1 MTLPVKL
8 NGGDLER
15 FQTGD
20 AVDLTAGGTG
30 STSAAGARTNL
41 GLEIGVNVQAYST
54 ELAAISGLGSTGI
67 LVRTAAGTYA
77 VRSLSGTSGRVTVTT
92 GDGVTGSPTIDLAT
106 LSDSGTGTFL
116 KIARDTYGRVSGTT
130 AVVAGDITGL
140 VGTVYAPIN
149 NPSFTGT
156 VTLAQDPASALQ
168 AATKQYVDARA
179 AGLDPKASVKAYST
193 ANHTLSNPGTAVFGG
208 TTVSNGD
215 RVLIKAQSTSS
226 ENGIYIFNGSG
237 SAMTRASDF
246 VDPYVTAAA
255 FTFAENDASGW
266 VLSTANPITI
276 GTTGLTFVQM
286 TGGGTYVA
294 GNGLTLTGNSFS
306 VAASARFTV
315 GTSLDL
321 VTVGTA
327 GTYTKVTTDA
337 YGRVTSATS
346 ATAAD
351 VGAQA
356 SNTDLSAFTAVSGTG
371 LLVRTAA
378 SAYTTRSVAGTA
390 GRISVTN
397 GSGVSGD
404 PTIDLVTVGTAGT
417 YGSVTVD
424 AYGRVTAGSGAAS
437 VALITTTMTNAE
449 ASGINIGQ
457 PVYVF
462 SGDNVKK
469 GIANATGT
477 RRIIGLVSDTTIN
490 AAASGNI
497 AITGLMTATTG
508 QWDAVTGQTG
518 GLTPD
523 AIYYL
528 DNTTAGK
535 MSSTAPSTGWVCPI
549 GIALSTTRFKI
560 QVQPTVKL

>member
-8 NGGDLER
+8 NGGELER

-20 AVDLTAGGTG
+20 ALDLTAGGTG

-54 ELAAISGLGSTGI
+54 ELGALSALGSTGI

-77 VRSLSGTSGRVTVTT
+77 LRSIAGNAGRITVTT
-92 GDGVTGSPTIDLAT
+92 ADGVTGSPTIDLAT
-106 LSDSGTGTFL
+106 LTDGGTGTFL
-116 KIARDTYGRVSGTT
+116 KITRDTYGRVSGTT

-140 VGTVYAPIN
+140 VGSVYAPIN

-156 VTLAQDPASALQ
+156 VTLAADPGSALQ

-179 AGLDPKASVKAYST
+179 GGLDPKASVKAYST
-193 ANHTLSNPGTAVFGG
+193 ANHTLSNPGTSIFGG
-208 TTVSNGD
+208 TTVTSGD
-215 RVLIKAQSTSS
+215 RVLIKAQSTGS

-246 VDPYVTAAA
+246 VDPFVSSAA

-266 VLSTANPITI
+266 VLSTQNPITI
-276 GTTGLTFVQM
+276 GTTSLSFVQM

-306 VAASARFTV
+306 IAASARFTV
-315 GTSLDL
+315 GASLDL
-321 VTVGTA
+321 ATAGTA

-337 YGRVTSATS
+337 YGRVTSGTS

-356 SNTDLSAFTAVSGTG
+356 SNTDLTAFTAVAGTG
-371 LLVRTAA
+371 ILVRTAA
-378 SAYTTRSVAGTA
+378 SAYTTRSIAGSA
-390 GRISVTN
+390 GRVTVTN
-397 GSGVSGD
+397 GSATAGD

-424 AYGRVTAGSGAAS
+424 AYGRVTAGSGAAA
-437 VALITTTMTNAE
+437 VANIATTMTNSE
-449 ASGINIGQ
+449 GSTISIGRA
-457 PVYVF
+457 VYVF
-462 SGDNVKK
+462 AGDAVKQA
-469 GIANATGT
+469 IANATGT
-477 RRIIGLVSDTTIN
+477 RRVLGLVADTTIN
-490 AAASGNI
+490 NLASGSI
-497 AITGLMTATTG
+497 AVAGVLTATTG

-535 MSSTAPSTGWVCPI
+535 LTSTAPSTGWVCPVGYAI
-549 GIALSTTRFKI
+549 STTRMKI
-560 QVQPTVKL
+560 DVQPTIKL

>member
-8 NGGDLER
+8 NGGELER
-15 FQTGD
+15 FQSGD
-20 AVDLTAGGTG
+20 ALDLTAGGTG

-41 GLEIGVNVQAYST
+41 GLEIGLNVQAYST
-54 ELAAISGLGSTGI
+54 ELGALSGLGTTGI

-77 VRSLSGTSGRVTVTT
+77 LRSLAGTAGRVTVTT
-92 GDGVTGSPTIDLAT
+92 ADGVTGAPTIDLAT
-106 LSDSGTGTFL
+106 LSDGGTGTFM
-116 KIARDTYGRVSGTT
+116 KFTRDTYGRVSGTT

-140 VGTVYAPIN
+140 VGSVYAPIN
-149 NPSFTGT
+149 NASFTGT

-193 ANHTLSNPGTAVFGG
+193 ANHTLSNPGTAIFGG
-208 TTVSNGD
+208 TTVTSGD
-215 RVLIKAQSTSS
+215 RVLIKAQSTGS

-237 SAMTRASDF
+237 SAMTRAADF
-246 VDPYVTAAA
+246 VDPFVTSAA

-276 GTTGLTFVQM
+276 GSTSLSFVQM

-321 VTVGTA
+321 ATAGTA

-337 YGRVTSATS
+337 YGRVTSGAS

-356 SNTDLSAFTAVSGTG
+356 SNTDLTAFTAVAGTG
-371 LLVRTAA
+371 ILVRTAA
-378 SAYTTRSVAGTA
+378 SAYTTRSIAGTA
-390 GRISVTN
+390 GRITVTN
-397 GSGVSGD
+397 GAATAGD
-404 PTIDLVTVGTAGT
+404 PTIDMVTVGTAGT
-417 YGSVTVD
+417 YGTVTVD

-437 VALITTTMTNAE
+437 VSLISATMTNGE
-449 ASGINIGQ
+449 ATTINICQ

-477 RRIIGLVSDTTIN
+477 RRILGFVSDTSIN

-497 AITGLMTATTG
+497 AVVGVLSATTG

-528 DNTTAGK
+528 DNTTSGK
-535 MSSTAPSTGWVCPI
+535 MSSTAPATGWVCPL
-549 GIALSTTRFKI
+549 GEALSTTRFKI
-560 QVQPTVKL
+560 NVGPTIKL

>member
-8 NGGDLER
+8 NGGELER

-20 AVDLTAGGTG
+20 ALDLTAGGTG

-54 ELAAISGLGSTGI
+54 ELGALSGLGTTGI
-67 LVRTAAGTYA
+67 LIRTAAGTYVPRA
-77 VRSLSGTSGRVTVTT
+77 LSGTAGRITVTT
-92 GDGVTGSPTIDLAT
+92 ADGVTGSPTFDLAT
-106 LSDSGTGTFL
+106 LADGGSGTFL
-116 KIARDTYGRVSGTT
+116 KITRDSYGRVSGTT

-140 VGTVYAPIN
+140 VGSVYAPIN

-156 VTLAQDPASALQ
+156 VTLAADPGNALE

-193 ANHTLSNPGTAVFGG
+193 ANHTLSNPATSTFGG
-208 TTVSNGD
+208 TAVSNGD
-215 RVLIKAQSTSS
+215 RVLIKAQSSPA

-246 VDPYVTAAA
+246 VNGVVSSAA

-266 VLSTANPITI
+266 VLSTQNPITI
-276 GTTGLTFVQM
+276 GTTGLSFVQM

-337 YGRVTSATS
+337 YGRVTSGTS

-356 SNTDLSAFTAVSGTG
+356 SNTDLTAFTAVAGTG
-371 LLVRTAA
+371 ILVRTAA
-378 SAYTTRSVAGTA
+378 SAYTTRSIAGTA
-390 GRISVTN
+390 GRITVTN
-397 GSGVSGD
+397 GAATAGD

-449 ASGINIGQ
+449 ASGIAIGQ

-477 RRIIGLVSDTTIN
+477 RRIIGLVSDSTIN

-528 DNTTAGK
+528 DNATAGK
-535 MSSTAPSTGWVCPI
+535 MTSSAPSTGWVCPL

-560 QVQPTVKL
+560 NIGSTVKL